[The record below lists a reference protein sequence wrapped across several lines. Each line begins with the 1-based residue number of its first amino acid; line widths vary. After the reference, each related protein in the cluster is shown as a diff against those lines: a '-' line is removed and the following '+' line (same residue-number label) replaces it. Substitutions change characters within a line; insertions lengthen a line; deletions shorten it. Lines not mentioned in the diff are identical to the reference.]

1 MKFEELS
8 LILRFSLDVLNLLN
22 INLCKDQEIYL
33 RSTTSLVA
41 SRNFLATSD
50 FIRHYILPV
59 GL

>member
-1 MKFEELS
+1 MKFKEFN
-8 LILRFSLDVLNLLN
+8 LILRFSLDVLDLLN

-33 RSTTSLVA
+33 RLASSLVA
-41 SRNFLATSD
+41 SRNFLATGD